1 MIVARTREELREAL
15 AGARERGTLGLVPT
29 MGNLHDGHL
38 SLVDLA
44 LDRAEVAVVSI
55 FVNPLQF
62 APSEDLDA
70 YPRSESRD
78 LDLLR
83 ERGAGV
89 AFAPSVDEMYPDG
102 EPVVTVD
109 PGPLEDALCG
119 PWRPGHF
126 RGVLTVVARLFGLTR
141 ADLAVFGRKDYQ
153 QLVLVRRMVRDLDL
167 RVRIVDGPVV
177 REPDGLA
184 MSSRNAY
191 LSAEERSQASA
202 IHEALEV
209 ARERVQEGE
218 RSSVELLRG
227 VHARLARESRVRVQY
242 AEIVD
247 GASLRP
253 VERAGEGAVAAVAAF
268 CGSTRLIDNVA
279 LA

>member
-15 AGARERGTLGLVPT
+15 TEARRKGRTGLVPT

-44 LDRAEVAVVSI
+44 LDRADVAIVSI

-70 YPRSESRD
+70 YPRTEARD

-83 ERGAGV
+83 ERGVRV
-89 AFAPSVDEMYPDG
+89 AFVPSVEEMYPDG

-141 ADLAVFGRKDYQ
+141 PDLAVFGRKDYQ
-153 QLVLVRRMVRDLDL
+153 QLVLVRRMVRDLEL
-167 RVRIVDGPVV
+167 GVRIVDAPVV
-177 REPDGLA
+177 READGLA

-191 LSAEERSQASA
+191 LSAEERAQAPV
-202 IHEALEV
+202 IHEALHA
-209 ARERVQEGE
+209 ARERARAGE
-218 RSSVELLRG
+218 RSAVELLRG
-227 VHARLARESRVRVQY
+227 IHARIGREPRMRVQY

-247 GASLRP
+247 GGSLRP
-253 VERAGEGAVAAVAAF
+253 VARAGQGAVAAVAAF